1 MVDLFPLCFM
11 LESQLS
17 RCENAFI
24 DALMI
29 QHATERLKR
38 RHHLEGTLS
47 DAWQAY
53 CNFVRQLAIRSSM
66 GCTTTNGIVH
76 AASIAPANW
85 QRASYMAYRAANN
98 AKVLP
103 ASVNNVMR
111 KEPTWGDTNKIISI
125 VSALNPGN
133 ATTLI
138 GHLAGGL
145 SGPKH
150 CQTVRN
156 ACAHRNHQTRAEVEA
171 LAPSYIAARIRH
183 PTDAMIWRDP
193 VTNQFAFLSWVDD
206 MRTIAE
212 GAVG

>member
-1 MVDLFPLCFM
+1 MDLFPLLFM

-17 RCENAFI
+17 RCERSFI

-29 QHATERLKR
+29 QNATETLKR

-53 CNFVRQLAIRSSM
+53 CSFVRQLVIRSST
-66 GCTTTNGIVH
+66 GCTTSKGIVH
-76 AASIAPANW
+76 AASITPASW
-85 QRASYMAYRAANN
+85 QRASYIAYRVSN
-98 AKVLP
+98 KSRILP
-103 ASVNNVMR
+103 ASVNGVLR
-111 KEPTWGDTNKIISI
+111 KEPTWGDTTKIIDI
-125 VSALNPGN
+125 VSALSPGN

-138 GHLAGGL
+138 SHLAGGL
-145 SGPKH
+145 LGPKH

-171 LAPSYIAARIRH
+171 LASFYTAARIRH
-183 PTDAMIWRDP
+183 PTDAMSWRDP
-193 VTNQFAFLSWVDD
+193 VTNQFAFLSWIDD
-206 MRTIAE
+206 MKTIAE